1 MVVKFFYVSSEII
14 KRVIA
19 LSVSYETIL
28 NKIDQQLQLAKKYQ
42 TSHKALQQ
50 HINRIY
56 TLCELILEED
66 GKQTDHKQTLQAYPS
81 LNETRLADDDANGDS
96 IFDF

>member
-1 MVVKFFYVSSEII
+1 M
-14 KRVIA
+14 IA

-28 NKIDQQLQLAKKYQ
+28 NKIDQQLHLAKKYQ
-42 TSHKALQQ
+42 MNHKSLRQ

-66 GKQTDHKQTLQAYPS
+66 DKQRDHKQTLQAYPS
-81 LNETRLADDDANGDS
+81 LNKTKLVDDDANGDS